1 MLERFWRFADE
12 KAAALRRHVAEL
24 ARAYR
29 PAVVVEVPAEVAPL
43 PVEDRFT
50 RATGALTAAIS
61 GFARIESLQAAAT
74 SQLDAADYA
83 LQRLLE
89 ELGMAMPIRAADGSE
104 LRALLATVEELDQ
117 EALADEAR
125 AA

>member
-1 MLERFWRFADE
+1 MLERFWRLADE
-12 KAAALRRHVAEL
+12 STAALRRRAADLV
-24 ARAYR
+24 RAYR
-29 PAVVVEVPAEVAPL
+29 PAVVAEVAPEAPPV

-61 GFARIESLQAAAT
+61 AFARIESLQAAAA

-83 LQRLLE
+83 LQHLLE
-89 ELGMAMPIRAADGSE
+89 ELGMAMPVRAADGSE
-104 LRALLATVEELDQ
+104 LRAFLATVEDRS
-117 EALADEAR
+117 EAAFADEAR